1 MLLSRIRVLPA
12 LGQPPTDVK
21 GLPMPG
27 GGEGY
32 VVMPWPGAAAATADK
47 RCRCSP
53 SETYAELHCHS
64 KAFMHAV
71 GERVLR
77 GGGNAW
83 AAWGGCSPGPEH
95 VKT

>member
-1 MLLSRIRVLPA
+1 MLLSRICVLPA
-12 LGQPPTDVK
+12 LGSATHGCQGFLGAK
-21 GLPMPG
+21 GWR
-27 GGEGY
+27 GY

-47 RCRCSP
+47 QCRCSP

-83 AAWGGCSPGPEH
+83 AAWGRCSPVSKH
-95 VKT
+95 IKT